1 MRVTRGMEYAIYAM
15 IYIGLESRNEREAQ
29 SRYVTIS
36 EISEAYGISRNH
48 LMKVIYTLGQSNLID
63 TFQGKNGGMKIARSL
78 KEITLGDIVSLF
90 HIESEK
96 VAQISSY
103 STTAIEVL
111 EQPFATADSQ
121 YLHSLHQTTL
131 ESLVEQFA
139 AASKKH

>member
-63 TFQGKNGGMKIARSL
+63 TYQGKNGGMKIARSL
-78 KEITLGDIVSLF
+78 NEITLGDIVSLF
-90 HIESEK
+90 HIKSEK
-96 VAQISSY
+96 VAQTSSY

-139 AASKKH
+139 ATSKKR

>member
-15 IYIGLESRNEREAQ
+15 IYIGLESRNKREAQ
-29 SRYVTIS
+29 SSYVTIS

-63 TFQGKNGGMKIARSL
+63 TYQGKNGGMKIARSL
-78 KEITLGDIVSLF
+78 NEITLGDIVSLF

-96 VAQISSY
+96 TAQTSSY

-111 EQPFATADSQ
+111 KQPFATANSQ

-139 AASKKH
+139 AASKKR